1 MSGRYG
7 MMLGLSL
14 LLALLPWQAG
24 AEGSSSENIGR
35 LMRLM
40 AFDEVMQQ
48 TLEVARQD
56 PAVNQI
62 PEPARGCLLEMITGD
77 QLRNEMR
84 LSYLEVF
91 PTVQMQEDAIV
102 FLESAT
108 GRKLIRTVVDS
119 MDGSDT
125 LSGMTTAPKSA
136 MPRMTREDELQ
147 AERFSKTEAG
157 IAFINAKQV
166 LEKRKAEITPIL
178 IRQCVSTHSS
188 KS

>member
-1 MSGRYG
+1 MSRRHGIV
-7 MMLGLSL
+7 LGLSL
-14 LLALLPWQAG
+14 VLALLPWQAG
-24 AEGSSSENIGR
+24 AEGRPSENIDR

-62 PEPARGCLLEMITGD
+62 PEPGRGCLLAMITGD

-84 LSYLEVF
+84 ASYLEVF
-91 PTVQMQEDAIV
+91 PTVQMQEDAIA

-119 MDGSDT
+119 MGGSDT
-125 LSGMTTAPKSA
+125 LSDMTTAPESA

-147 AERFSKTEAG
+147 TERFARTEAG

-178 IRQCVSTHSS
+178 IRKCVSTHSS